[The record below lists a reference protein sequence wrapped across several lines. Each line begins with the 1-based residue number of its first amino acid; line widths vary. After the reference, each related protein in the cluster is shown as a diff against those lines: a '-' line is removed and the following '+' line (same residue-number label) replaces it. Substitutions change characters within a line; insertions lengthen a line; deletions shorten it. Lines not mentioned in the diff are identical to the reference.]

1 MRWRILV
8 GWLAVLPLL
17 WWSVRTPDPR
27 RFVDLAVYRE
37 AGGHLGD
44 LYGFTTA
51 NGLPFTYPPFA
62 ALLAAPLRV
71 LPLPVVGVL
80 WGLGVVAGLAWLVQ
94 RARPSTALLPAVLL
108 LAAALWT
115 QPLRDTV
122 RFGQVG
128 VLLAVLVLADC
139 TSTRWRG
146 VLVGVAAAVKLTPAL
161 FVVHLWLSGRRR
173 DACTAA
179 ATAAGC
185 TLLGAVLLP
194 HASWRYWTSALF
206 DVSRVGAVD
215 DGGNQ
220 SWNGFLERAGLPRAL
235 LLLLVPL
242 LVVGL
247 RRAARGSDPVAAACV
262 VGCLAVVVS
271 PVSWIHTQVW
281 LVLALLLL
289 ARTRPAL
296 ALAGLAL
303 LWARLPWQASA
314 LLLDDVPGR
323 PLWLLV
329 QGLQGLG
336 CVAVVLLLPVH
347 REPRE
352 DLLVQ
357 EPVAADDAPAVRA
370 ARA

>member
-1 MRWRILV
+1 MRWRLLL

-27 RFVDLAVYRE
+27 RFVDLAVYRD
-37 AGGHLGD
+37 AGTHLGD
-44 LYGFTTA
+44 LYGFATP

-62 ALLAAPLRV
+62 ALPTWPLHL
-71 LPLPVVGVL
+71 LPLPVAGVL

-94 RARPSTALLPAVLL
+94 RARPTTALVPGALL
-108 LAAALWT
+108 LVGALWT

-128 VLLAVLVLADC
+128 VLLAVLVLADL

-146 VLVGVAAAVKLTPAL
+146 VLVGIATAVKLTPGL

-185 TLLGAVLLP
+185 TALGALVLP
-194 HASWRYWTSALF
+194 HASLTYWTSALW
-206 DVSRVGAVD
+206 DVSRIGALD

-220 SWNGFLERAGLPRAL
+220 SLRGLLARGGL
-235 LLLLVPL
+235 SVWWLLLLVPL
-242 LVVGL
+242 GVVGL
-247 RRAARGSDPVAAACV
+247 RRAARATDRVAAACV
-262 VGCLAVVVS
+262 VGCLSVVVS

-281 LVLALLLL
+281 LVLALLVL

-303 LWARLPWQASA
+303 LWARLPWQAQA

-329 QGLQGLG
+329 QGLQGLM
-336 CVAVVLLLPVH
+336 CVAVVLGLQT
-347 REPRE
+347 RE
-352 DLLVQ
+352 DLVVQ
-357 EPVAADDAPAVRA
+357 EPVAADDAAAVRPA
-370 ARA
+370 HA